1 MVLEVL
7 FVPSLPWEAD
17 REFEGVAAKWGH
29 MPADVEFGYAQHK
42 GRVAG
47 VLKLFIER
55 IYPVI
60 VCRSASMDSLLNIL
74 MVPRPSP
81 IQPLSL
87 IQALATSPA

>member
-1 MVLEVL
+1 
-7 FVPSLPWEAD
+7 
-17 REFEGVAAKWGH
+17 VAAKWGQLL
-29 MPADVEFGYAQHK
+29 AESELGYAQQQ

-74 MVPRPSP
+74 MVPIPEP
-81 IQPLSL
+81 MQPLFI
-87 IQALATSPA
+87 IQALAPSIA